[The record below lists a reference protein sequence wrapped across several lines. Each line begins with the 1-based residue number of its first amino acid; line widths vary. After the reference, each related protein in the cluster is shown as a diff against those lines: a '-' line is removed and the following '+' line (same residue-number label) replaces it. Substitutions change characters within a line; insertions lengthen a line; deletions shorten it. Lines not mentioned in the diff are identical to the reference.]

1 MLGYACCAPNLKEAF
16 MLRRIRSL
24 LPLLLVTF
32 ALTAAACADST
43 GPRADT
49 PCDHVNNNTCH

>member
-1 MLGYACCAPNLKEAF
+1 MA
-16 MLRRIRSL
+16 RRIRSL

-43 GPRADT
+43 GPHPDT
-49 PCDHVNNNTCH
+49 VCDHSNNNTCH

>member
-1 MLGYACCAPNLKEAF
+1 

-32 ALTAAACADST
+32 ALTAAACADAT
-43 GPRADT
+43 GPHPDT
-49 PCDHVNNNTCH
+49 LCDHQNNNTCQ

>member
-1 MLGYACCAPNLKEAF
+1 MF
-16 MLRRIRSL
+16 RRIRSL

-43 GPRADT
+43 GPRPDT
-49 PCDHVNNNTCH
+49 APCDHQNSNTCH

>member
-1 MLGYACCAPNLKEAF
+1 MS
-16 MLRRIRSL
+16 RRIRSL

-43 GPRADT
+43 GPHPGTT
-49 PCDHVNNNTCH
+49 PCDHQNNNTCT

>member
-1 MLGYACCAPNLKEAF
+1 MS
-16 MLRRIRSL
+16 RRIRSL

-43 GPRADT
+43 GPRPGSS
-49 PCDHVNNNTCH
+49 PCDYQNNNTCH